1 MRRMIAAMILNI
13 VTVLLL
19 TAGAAF
25 FIAGTVGLLRFP
37 DVYSRLHA
45 LTKCDNLALGFI
57 AIGLAIQSASWLM
70 ALKIIGIWILVLVAS
85 ATTAHLI
92 ARRAWQAGIKPMK
105 DTEA

>member
-1 MRRMIAAMILNI
+1 MILNT
-13 VTVLLL
+13 VTILLL

-45 LTKCDNLALGFI
+45 LTKCDNLGLGFI
-57 AIGLAIQSASWLM
+57 ALGLAIQSPSWII

-85 ATTAHLI
+85 ATAAHLI
-92 ARRAWQAGIKPMK
+92 ARRACRVGIKPRR
-105 DTEA
+105 DTES

>member
-1 MRRMIAAMILNI
+1 MILNVI
-13 VTVLLL
+13 TVLLL
-19 TAGAAF
+19 TAGTAF

-57 AIGLAIQSASWLM
+57 TIGLAIQSSSWLM

-85 ATTAHLI
+85 ATAAHLI
-92 ARRAWQAGIKPMK
+92 ARRAWQAGIKPMR
-105 DTEA
+105 DTESS